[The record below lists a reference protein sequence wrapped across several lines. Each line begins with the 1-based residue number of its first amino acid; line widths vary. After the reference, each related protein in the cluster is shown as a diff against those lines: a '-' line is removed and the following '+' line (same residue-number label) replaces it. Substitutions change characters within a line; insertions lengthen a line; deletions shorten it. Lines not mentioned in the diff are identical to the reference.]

1 MRIEGIMST
10 LFWMSGLVFSGLRR
24 AICAKRS
31 PVSIALK
38 SIKEVVETMF
48 RLSDKGEKIQQ
59 MFGAIAPRYDFL
71 NRLLSFGIDRRWR
84 RRAVRLLKYREGS
97 RILDVA
103 TGTGDVA
110 LEIARSTP
118 ASVKITGAD
127 FCREMVELGEVKI
140 SASPYA
146 GRIDFKVAPCEDLPF
161 ADNTFDSITI
171 AFGIRN
177 VVDRKLGLAE
187 MWRVLSPGGRIII
200 LEFSTPRSMLFRQIY
215 YFYFRRLLPVVGGL
229 FSRYNAYKYLPDS
242 VIEFPSHKEFSLM
255 LSEAGFRNIHI
266 RELTFGIATI
276 YIGEKE

>member
-1 MRIEGIMST
+1 
-10 LFWMSGLVFSGLRR
+10 
-24 AICAKRS
+24 
-31 PVSIALK
+31 
-38 SIKEVVETMF
+38 MF

-84 RRAVRLLKYREGS
+84 TKAVSLLKYREGS

-110 LEIARSTP
+110 LEIALRTP
-118 ASVKITGAD
+118 DSVKITGAD
-127 FCREMVELGEVKI
+127 FCKEMIDLGVVKVA
-140 SASPYA
+140 ASPYA
-146 GRIDFKVAPCEDLPF
+146 SRIELKVAPCEDLPF
-161 ADNTFDSITI
+161 ADDTFDSITI

-187 MWRVLSPGGRIII
+187 MWRVLRPGGRMVI
-200 LEFSTPRSMLFRQIY
+200 LEFSTPSSLLFRQLY

-242 VIEFPSHKEFSLM
+242 VLEFPSQQEFSRM
-255 LSEAGFRNIHI
+255 ITETGFRNVNLH
-266 RELTFGIATI
+266 ELTFGIATI
-276 YIGEKE
+276 YVGEKE

>member
-1 MRIEGIMST
+1 
-10 LFWMSGLVFSGLRR
+10 
-24 AICAKRS
+24 
-31 PVSIALK
+31 
-38 SIKEVVETMF
+38 MF

-84 RRAVRLLKYREGS
+84 KKAVRLLKYREGS

-118 ASVKITGAD
+118 ASVRITGAD
-127 FCREMVELGEVKI
+127 FCKEMIELGVVKVA
-140 SASPYA
+140 ASPYA
-146 GRIDFKVAPCEDLPF
+146 ARIDMKVAPCEDLPF
-161 ADNTFDSITI
+161 ANNTFDSITI

-187 MWRVLSPGGRIII
+187 MWRVLRPGGRMII
-200 LEFSTPRSMLFRQIY
+200 LEFSTPRSQLFRQIY

-242 VIEFPSHKEFSLM
+242 VLEFPSHEEFSRM
-255 LSEAGFRNIHI
+255 ISEAGFRNIHI
-266 RELTFGIATI
+266 HELTFGIATI
-276 YIGEKE
+276 YAGEKE

>member
-1 MRIEGIMST
+1 
-10 LFWMSGLVFSGLRR
+10 
-24 AICAKRS
+24 
-31 PVSIALK
+31 
-38 SIKEVVETMF
+38 MF

-84 RRAVRLLKYREGS
+84 TKAVSLLKYREGS

-110 LEIARSTP
+110 LEIALRTP
-118 ASVKITGAD
+118 DSVKITGAD
-127 FCREMVELGEVKI
+127 FCKEMIDLGVVKVA
-140 SASPYA
+140 ASPYA
-146 GRIDFKVAPCEDLPF
+146 SRIELKVAPCEDLPF
-161 ADNTFDSITI
+161 ADGTFDSITI

-187 MWRVLSPGGRIII
+187 MWRVLRPGGRMVI
-200 LEFSTPRSMLFRQIY
+200 LEFSTPRSLLFRQLY

-242 VIEFPSHKEFSLM
+242 VLEFPSQEEFSRM
-255 LSEAGFRNIHI
+255 IAETGFRNVKLY
-266 RELTFGIATI
+266 ELTFGIATI
-276 YIGEKE
+276 YVGEKE

>member
-1 MRIEGIMST
+1 
-10 LFWMSGLVFSGLRR
+10 
-24 AICAKRS
+24 
-31 PVSIALK
+31 
-38 SIKEVVETMF
+38 MF

-84 RRAVRLLKYREGS
+84 TKAVRLLKYREGS

-110 LEIARSTP
+110 LEIALRTP
-118 ASVKITGAD
+118 DSVKITGAD
-127 FCREMVELGEVKI
+127 FCKEMVDLGVVKV
-140 SASPYA
+140 AESPYA
-146 GRIDFKVAPCEDLPF
+146 DRIDLRVAPCEDLPF
-161 ADNTFDSITI
+161 ANDTFDSITI

-187 MWRVLSPGGRIII
+187 MWRVLRPGGRMII
-200 LEFSTPRSMLFRQIY
+200 LEFSTPRSQLFRQLY

-242 VIEFPSHKEFSLM
+242 VLEFPSQEEFSRM
-255 LSEAGFRNIHI
+255 MSETGLRNIHLY
-266 RELTFGIATI
+266 ELTFGIATI
-276 YIGEKE
+276 YVGEKE

>member
-1 MRIEGIMST
+1 
-10 LFWMSGLVFSGLRR
+10 
-24 AICAKRS
+24 
-31 PVSIALK
+31 
-38 SIKEVVETMF
+38 MF

-84 RRAVRLLKYREGS
+84 TKAVRLLKYREGS

-110 LEIARSTP
+110 LEIALRTP

-127 FCREMVELGEVKI
+127 FCKEMVDLGAVKVA
-140 SASPYA
+140 ASPYA
-146 GRIDFKVAPCEDLPF
+146 DRIDLKVAPCEDLPF
-161 ADNTFDSITI
+161 ANDTFDSITI

-187 MWRVLSPGGRIII
+187 MWRVLRPGGRMVI
-200 LEFSTPRSMLFRQIY
+200 LEFSTPRSQLFRQLY

-242 VIEFPSHKEFSLM
+242 VLEFPSQEEFSQM
-255 LSEAGFRNIHI
+255 LADVGFRNIDIH
-266 RELTFGIATI
+266 ELTFGIATI
-276 YIGEKE
+276 YVGEKE